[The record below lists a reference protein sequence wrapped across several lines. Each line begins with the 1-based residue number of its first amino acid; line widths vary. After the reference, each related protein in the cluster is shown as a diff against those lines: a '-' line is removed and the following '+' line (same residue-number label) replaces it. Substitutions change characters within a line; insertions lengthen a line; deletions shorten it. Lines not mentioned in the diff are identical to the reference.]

1 MQLVAKIVADGL
13 GKNVAK
19 SLLFRSALF
28 LNRLV
33 ASLRLKVGRRC
44 SNLCKQKRRILPG
57 LNWY

>member
-1 MQLVAKIVADGL
+1 MQLEGNTMADGL
-13 GKNVAK
+13 GRNVAK
-19 SLLFRSALF
+19 SLLFSALF

-33 ASLRLKVGRRC
+33 ASVRLNVGRRW

>member
-1 MQLVAKIVADGL
+1 MADGL
-13 GKNVAK
+13 ARNVAK
-19 SLLFRSALF
+19 SLLFSALF

-33 ASLRLKVGRRC
+33 ASVRLNGGRRW

>member
-1 MQLVAKIVADGL
+1 MQLVAKTVADGL
-13 GKNVAK
+13 GKNFAK
-19 SLLFRSALF
+19 SLLF

-33 ASLRLKVGRRC
+33 ALVRLKVGRRC

>member
-1 MQLVAKIVADGL
+1 MADGL
-13 GKNVAK
+13 GRNVAK
-19 SLLFRSALF
+19 SLLFSALF

-33 ASLRLKVGRRC
+33 ASVRLNAGRRW